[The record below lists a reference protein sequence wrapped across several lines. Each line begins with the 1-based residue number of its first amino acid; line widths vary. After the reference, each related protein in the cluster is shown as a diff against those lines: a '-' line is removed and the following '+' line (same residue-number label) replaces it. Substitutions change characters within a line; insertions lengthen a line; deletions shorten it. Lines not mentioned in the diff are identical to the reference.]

1 MAENSLESIPKY
13 LDQSLL
19 PQHAKEAEAQLKS
32 IENQP
37 GFSVNLLHIIASTNL
52 APSIRLAGVLFSRTS
67 LKENGLMKKVNICCQ
82 SQISIML
89 NLKFW
94 IL

>member
-1 MAENSLESIPKY
+1 MAENSLESIPQY

-52 APSIRLAGVLFSRTS
+52 SPSIRLAGVLFFKNLVKR
-67 LKENGLMKKVNICCQ
+67 KWVNEEGEYLLP
-82 SQISIML
+82 ISDI
-89 NLKFW
+89 NHVKSE
-94 IL
+94 